1 MFHLFKIHTF
11 IHYST
16 KIDCMK
22 FLSSLCMCFL
32 FVLQPSAHAT
42 DTTRYTILTSGNVSG
57 KQLSWKNGK
66 NDYQYYYEYNDRGR
80 GPAITQSLTTDDNGI
95 VIHEKITGIDYY
107 KTPVNEVFYVKND
120 KAFWKNKFEN
130 DSATFK
136 NQTYSDINGT
146 PASVELLLK
155 MLRASSSKQLDVL
168 PAGSRNF
175 EEVIEKEIS
184 NGTEKVQLQLISF
197 SGYGGAPV
205 YTWFTKDGSFFASVS
220 DWFSF
225 IKTGFEKTTEEL
237 YTIQKKYEQE
247 FYNNLSQ
254 KITQKIS
261 DGIAVKNV
269 TLFDA
274 KTGSVSAN
282 TTLLIKNGK
291 IEKIGSTS
299 SVIIPSTYKIIDGTN
314 KFLMPGLWEMHG
326 HFSQDSGPFMVAQ
339 GVTNLRDMGNGPE
352 LLVLRDKINKDSIL
366 GPNITYISGF
376 IDQAG
381 PYAGPTGAIIHN
393 LDEGLKAIDDYKSKG
408 YDQIKL
414 YSSIKPEWVKP
425 LAAKAHSLG
434 MRVCGHIPSHMTAS
448 QAIDAGYNEVT
459 HINMLMLNFFGDTVE
474 TRNMNRFKLVGEK
487 GFMIDLK
494 GAEAQALIKKM
505 KDKNIA
511 HDPTITTFEDMFIGL
526 PGKPSPAYVPI
537 LDYLPAEIKRNAM
550 AGGFIGEDSQIE
562 SYKKSYDNM
571 KKMIKELYDHK
582 ITVVAGTDGGI
593 VQHELETYVDCGI
606 PNADVLRMATIIP
619 AQLTGRSNLLG
630 SIEEGKIA
638 NMILIDG
645 NPLQNIQDIRK
656 IFLTIKEGKIYSPK
670 DIYAAYGWK
679 YYY

>member
-1 MFHLFKIHTF
+1 M
-11 IHYST
+11 
-16 KIDCMK
+16 
-22 FLSSLCMCFL
+22 
-32 FVLQPSAHAT
+32 
-42 DTTRYTILTSGNVSG
+42 TSGLPSG
-57 KQLSWKNGK
+57 KQISWQDNK
-66 NDYQYYYEYNDRGR
+66 NDHHYYYEFNDRGR
-80 GPAITQSLTTDDNGI
+80 GPSITQAITTNDDGI
-95 VIHEKITGIDYY
+95 VTKEEITGVDYY
-107 KTPVNEVFYVKND
+107 KTPVNEIFYTKDN

-130 DSATFK
+130 DSATFT

-146 PASVELLLK
+146 PASIELLLK
-155 MLRASSSKQLDVL
+155 MLRSSSTKQLDVL
-168 PAGSRNF
+168 PAGSRDFKVTAEN
-175 EEVIEKEIS
+175 EIS
-184 NGTEKVQLQLISF
+184 NGQQKLQVELIAF
-197 SGYGGAPV
+197 SGFGGAPQ
-205 YTWFTKDGSFFASVS
+205 YSWFTKDGSFFASLA
-220 DWFSF
+220 DWSSI
-225 IKTGFEKTTEEL
+225 IKHGFEKNADEL
-237 YTIQKKYEQE
+237 LTIQKKYEQQ
-247 FYNNLSQ
+247 FYTDLAN
-254 KITQKIS
+254 KITQKNIA
-261 DGIAVKNV
+261 GIAIKNV
-269 TLFDA
+269 SVFNS
-274 KTGSVSAN
+274 KTGTASLNN
-282 TTLLIKNGK
+282 TVLIKNGK
-291 IEKIGSTS
+291 VEKIGIS
-299 SVIIPSTYKIIDGTN
+299 SSITVPSSYKIIDGSG

-326 HFSQDSGPFMVAQ
+326 HFDQSSGPFMIAQ
-339 GVTNLRDMGNGPE
+339 GVTNLRDMGNGPS
-352 LLVLRDKINKDSIL
+352 LLTVREQINKDSIL

-393 LDEGLKAIDDYKSKG
+393 LDEGLKAIDDYKKKG

-487 GFMIDLK
+487 GYTIDLK

-526 PGKPSPAYVPI
+526 PGKPSEAYLPI
-537 LDYLPAEIKRNAM
+537 LAYLPAEVKRSAM
-550 AGGFIGEDSQIE
+550 SGGFIGEDSEIE
-562 SYKKSYDNM
+562 SYRKSYDTM
-571 KKMIKELYDHK
+571 KKMIKELYDNK
-582 ITVVAGTDGGI
+582 ITIVAGTDGGI
-593 VQHELETYVDCGI
+593 VQHELEMYVDCGI
-606 PNADVLRMATIIP
+606 PNADALRMATIVP
-619 AQLTGRSNLLG
+619 AKLTGKDNLLG

-638 NMILIDG
+638 NMILVDG
-645 NPLQNIQDIRK
+645 NPLMNMHDIRK

>member
-1 MFHLFKIHTF
+1 MKSLSWLCIF
-11 IHYST
+11 IGFT
-16 KIDCMK
+16 LQ
-22 FLSSLCMCFL
+22 LS
-32 FVLQPSAHAT
+32 ANT
-42 DTTRYTILTSGNVSG
+42 IDTTRYNILTSGKISG
-57 KQLSWKNGK
+57 KQISWQNDK
-66 NDYQYYYEYNDRGR
+66 NDYHYYYEFNDRGR
-80 GPAITQSLTTDDNGI
+80 GPSITQAITADNNGF
-95 VIHEKITGIDYY
+95 VIKEEITGIDYY
-107 KTPVNEVFYVKND
+107 KTPVNEVFYVSNN
-120 KAFWKNKFEN
+120 KAYWKNKFEN
-130 DSATFK
+130 DSAAFQ

-146 PASVELLLK
+146 PASIELLLK
-155 MLRASSSKQLDVL
+155 MLRSSSTKQLNVL
-168 PAGSRNF
+168 PAGTRDF
-175 EEVIEKEIS
+175 KEVIEKEIT
-184 NGTEKVQLQLISF
+184 NGSQSVKLQLIAF
-197 SGYGGAPV
+197 SGFGGAPQ
-205 YTWFTKDGSFFASVS
+205 YFWFTKDGGFFASVA
-220 DWFSF
+220 DWSS
-225 IKTGFEKTTEEL
+225 IIRQGFEKNADEL
-237 YTIQKKYEQE
+237 NTIQKKYEQE
-247 FYNNLSQ
+247 FYSNLAK
-254 KITQKIS
+254 KITQKTS
-261 DGIAVKNV
+261 DGIAIKNV
-269 TLFDA
+269 NLFNSE
-274 KTGSVSAN
+274 TGTVSPN
-282 TTLLIKNGK
+282 ITVLIKNGK
-291 IEKIGSTS
+291 IEKTGNAS
-299 SVIIPSTYKIIDGTN
+299 SITIPSSYKTIDGTG

-326 HFSQDSGPFMVAQ
+326 HFGQESGPFMIAQ

-381 PYAGPTGAIIHN
+381 PYAGPTGAIIHS
-393 LDEGLKAIDDYKSKG
+393 LDEGLKAVDDYKSKG

-537 LDYLPAEIKRNAM
+537 LNYLPAEIKRNAM
-550 AGGFIGEDSQIE
+550 SGGFIGEDSQIE
-562 SYKKSYDNM
+562 SYKKSYETM
-571 KKMIKELYDHK
+571 KKMIKELYDNK

-593 VQHELETYVDCGI
+593 VQHELETYSDCGI
-606 PNADVLRMATIIP
+606 PNADVLRMATIVP
-619 AQLTGRSNLLG
+619 AQLTGKSNQLG

-645 NPLQNIQDIRK
+645 NPLQNMQDIRK
-656 IFLTIKEGKIYSPK
+656 IFVTIKEGKLYSPK
-670 DIYAAYGWK
+670 EIYAAYGWK

>member
-1 MFHLFKIHTF
+1 MKSI
-11 IHYST
+11 YSFC
-16 KIDCMK
+16 ICIG
-22 FLSSLCMCFL
+22 LA
-32 FVLQPSAHAT
+32 LQVSANIT
-42 DTTRYTILTSGNVSG
+42 DTTRYSILTSGLPSG
-57 KQLSWKNGK
+57 KQISWQDNK
-66 NDYQYYYEYNDRGR
+66 NDYHYYYEFNDRGR
-80 GPAITQSLTTDDNGI
+80 GPSITQAITTNDAGI
-95 VIHEKITGIDYY
+95 VIKEEITGVDYY
-107 KTPVNEVFYVKND
+107 KTPVNEIFYTKDN

-130 DSATFK
+130 DSATFT

-146 PASVELLLK
+146 PASIELLLK
-155 MLRASSSKQLDVL
+155 MLRSSSTKKLDVL
-168 PAGSRNF
+168 PAGTRDF
-175 EEVIEKEIS
+175 KETFEKEIS
-184 NGTEKVQLQLISF
+184 NGQQKLQVELIAF
-197 SGYGGAPV
+197 SGFGGAPQF
-205 YTWFTKDGSFFASVS
+205 TWFTKDGNFFASLA
-220 DWFSF
+220 DWSSI
-225 IKTGFEKTTEEL
+225 IKQGFEKNADEL
-237 YTIQKKYEQE
+237 LTIQKKYEQQ
-247 FYNNLSQ
+247 FYSDLAT
-254 KITQKIS
+254 KITQKNIT
-261 DGIAVKNV
+261 GIAIKNV
-269 TLFDA
+269 NVFNS
-274 KTGSVSAN
+274 KTGTVSSNN
-282 TTLLIKNGK
+282 TVLIKNNK
-291 IEKIGSTS
+291 IEKIGNS
-299 SVIIPSTYKIIDGTN
+299 SLVAIPSSYKIIDGTG

-326 HFSQDSGPFMVAQ
+326 HFDQSSGPFMIAQ
-339 GVTNLRDMGNGPE
+339 GVTNLRDMGNGPS
-352 LLVLRDKINKDSIL
+352 LLAVREQINKDSIL

-393 LDEGLKAIDDYKSKG
+393 LDEGLKAIDEYKIKG

-487 GFMIDLK
+487 GYTIDLK

-537 LDYLPAEIKRNAM
+537 LDYLPAEIKRSAM
-550 AGGFIGEDSQIE
+550 SGGFIGEDSEIE
-562 SYKKSYDNM
+562 SYRKSYDNM
-571 KKMIKELYDHK
+571 KKMIKELYDNE
-582 ITVVAGTDGGI
+582 ITIVAGTDGGI

-606 PNADVLRMATIIP
+606 PNADALRTATIVP
-619 AQLTGRSNLLG
+619 ARLTGKDNLLG
-630 SIEEGKIA
+630 SIEVGKIA

-645 NPLQNIQDIRK
+645 NPLQNMQDIRK
-656 IFLTIKEGKIYSPK
+656 VFLTIKEGKIYSPK